1 MSTQTTNTP
10 SVPPGDAFMEVLMAA
25 VINGCNAQSNG
36 EVADANLAVNDS
48 NLVSAEYDY
57 WDGVLDQDTKNID
70 GDPKNTAY
78 QQQYSTDST
87 KMNSNVGQSNT
98 MAQNQENQAENV
110 AQTEQ
115 QWTTMMSSPL
125 DFMSKIS
132 GWIQQII
139 A

>member
-36 EVADANLAVNDS
+36 EVADANLAVDDS

-57 WDGVLDQDTKNID
+57 WDGVLDHDTTLID

-115 QWTTMMSSPL
+115 QWNQMMSSPL
-125 DFMSKIS
+125 NMMAKVSDWV
-132 GWIQQII
+132 GRII